1 MMNKTVIE
9 MTSHTFFDRFITLV
23 EGHRR
28 NVAIR
33 FGMNL
38 RIFSLIVICERMN
51 SISSVRIV
59 VFEIIME
66 RH

>member
-1 MMNKTVIE
+1 MNKTVIE
-9 MTSHTFFDRFITLV
+9 MTSHTFFGRFITLV
-23 EGHRR
+23 EGHKR

-51 SISSVRIV
+51 
-59 VFEIIME
+59 FD
-66 RH
+66 